1 MPDCLC
7 LDWGEQA
14 EKDDIPK
21 DQEISQVLNH
31 YKCCEN
37 CLCSACKECHG
48 QWGFLGCRL
57 ATDFYS
63 PRICRCQP
71 DSSEL
76 ASQSLLQ
83 INSIII
89 TVAKGLRLGLSKA
102 WRSLALILIV
112 RFPRSSLWLKK
123 TTTWQCWWRFA
134 KLVLTFHLWDAKVAS
149 YNECSHLMKFLLLTL
164 TFKLQKIKVW
174 K

>member
-1 MPDCLC
+1 MLWKLFMP
-7 LDWGEQA
+7 
-14 EKDDIPK
+14 
-21 DQEISQVLNH
+21 
-31 YKCCEN
+31 
-37 CLCSACKECHG
+37 ACKECHG
-48 QWGFLGCRL
+48 QWGFLECPL
-57 ATDFYS
+57 ATDFCS

-89 TVAKGLRLGLSKA
+89 TVARGLRLGLSKA

-149 YNECSHLMKFLLLTL
+149 YNKCSHLVKLKTFLEW
-164 TFKLQKIKVW
+164 FYDWCWQLQKNKVC